1 MDVLKK
7 DSGISPQKWQIRTN
21 IDTEGRSADR
31 APARFGTG
39 CQLKNCMIS
48 AGSHIQGTV
57 INSVLAPGVVVEEG
71 AVVKDSILFEDC
83 IVGKGAKVDLAIL
96 DKRVQ
101 VGENAIVG
109 CGDNHTCANKRK
121 PSHLYTGIT
130 LVGKEAR
137 VPAEQQIGR
146 NCIIDSGVTESCFR
160 EKTLGD
166 GESLLNKDE
175 L

>member
-1 MDVLKK
+1 MDVLRKN
-7 DSGISPQKWQIRTN
+7 SGISPQKWQIRTN
-21 IDTEGRSADR
+21 IDTEGRAADR

-39 CQLKNCMIS
+39 CQLRNSMIS

-83 IVGKGAKVDLAIL
+83 IVGRGAKVDLAIL

-101 VGENAIVG
+101 VGVQAIVG
-109 CGDNHTCANKRK
+109 CGDNHACANRRK

-130 LVGKEAR
+130 LVGKGAR
-137 VPAEQQIGR
+137 IPAEQKIGR
-146 NCIIDSGVTESCFR
+146 NCVIDSGVSEGLFSGNV
-160 EKTLGD
+160 LAD
-166 GESLLNKDE
+166 GESLLNRDE
-175 L
+175 S